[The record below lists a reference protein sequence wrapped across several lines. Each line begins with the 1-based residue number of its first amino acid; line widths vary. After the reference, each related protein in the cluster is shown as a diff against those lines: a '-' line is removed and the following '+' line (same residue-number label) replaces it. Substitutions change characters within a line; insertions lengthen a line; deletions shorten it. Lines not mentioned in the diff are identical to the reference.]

1 MYKRQRQSQ
10 LEGQLHFY
18 RIDGI
23 LVGSVEPL
31 PLEEAPAPGPVEVD
45 LARCGTDRTDAQT
58 LITAEGVTIAGG
70 EMIST
75 NAWTL
80 QPGQYTVTLRGEG
93 FDHSYIHCGASG
105 ADGLLVDQD
114 IVFLTGEPEKM
125 VFQFSVAEP
134 LIDWCIQ
141 VHTLDDTPVQIDSI
155 TVEAG

>member
-1 MYKRQRQSQ
+1 
-10 LEGQLHFY
+10 
-18 RIDGI
+18 
-23 LVGSVEPL
+23 
-31 PLEEAPAPGPVEVD
+31 
-45 LARCGTDRTDAQT
+45 
-58 LITAEGVTIAGG
+58 
-70 EMIST
+70 MIST